1 MVIDKFVYNVSRN
14 TKTFYVEIMKLI
26 NKVIYKGVTSVQAE
40 VMFGH
45 IELYNSDGELIN
57 DLEHF
62 LNYAFLDDAL
72 FIKVGGY
79 SLDSFEEWCN
89 EELEKDYKVKNDLI
103 NSTLAKWQIA
113 KEMRN
118 YNGQDCFH
126 ALNVIKKYKICTD

>member
-1 MVIDKFVYNVSRN
+1 
-14 TKTFYVEIMKLI
+14 MKLI
-26 NKVIYKGVTSVQAE
+26 NKIVYKGVTSVQAE

-45 IELYNSDGELIN
+45 IELYNKNGELIN

-62 LNYAFLDDAL
+62 LNYVFLDDAY

-89 EELEKDYKVKNDLI
+89 EELEKDYKAKNDLI
-103 NSTLAKWQIA
+103 NSTLPKWQIA

-126 ALNVIKKYKICTD
+126 ALNVIKKYKVCLD